1 MKDTPVASIEIAKNG
16 AKLSRIVFG
25 AWRLTEDPNGANT
38 ARILSKIQTCLE
50 VGITSF
56 DHADIYGNYSCEEIF
71 GAALAE
77 SPSLRHQIQLITK
90 CGICLPSDNRTH
102 DNTIKHYDTSS
113 KHILDSVHHSLKS
126 LRTDYIDLLLI
137 HRPDPFM
144 DPDEIVEAFQKLRQ
158 QGKVLYFGV
167 SNFSPIEFDLIQSRL
182 PFSLVTNQIE
192 ASVLRVEPFLDG
204 TITACQL
211 HRICPMA
218 WSPLGGGALFQ
229 RNSERE
235 IRIRETLLRIGNEL
249 GHFNPDQIALA
260 WLLAHPAKILP
271 ILGTNALTR
280 IKQGAASEK
289 IQLSRSQWFEIL
301 EASTGKQVP

>member
-1 MKDTPVASIEIAKNG
+1 MKDTTVSSIEIAKNG

-25 AWRLTEDPNGANT
+25 AWRLAEDPNGYSVS
-38 ARILSKIQTCLE
+38 RISSKIQTCLE

-77 SPSLRHQIQLITK
+77 SSSLRHQMQLITK
-90 CGICLPSDNRTH
+90 CGIRLPAESKTDSP
-102 DNTIKHYDTSS
+102 IKHYDTSS
-113 KHILDSVHHSLKS
+113 KHILASVNHSLKS

-137 HRPDPFM
+137 HRPDPLM

-167 SNFSPIEFDLIQSRL
+167 SNFSPIQFDLIQSRL

-192 ASVLRVEPFLDG
+192 ASVLKVEPFLDG

-211 HRICPMA
+211 NRICPMA

-229 RNSERE
+229 GNSERE
-235 IRIRETLLRIGNEL
+235 IRIRETLLKIGNEL
-249 GHFNPDQIALA
+249 GHFNSDQIALA
-260 WLLAHPAKILP
+260 WLIAHPAKILP

-280 IKQGAASEK
+280 IKQGASAEK
-289 IQLSRSQWFEIL
+289 IQLSRGQWFEIL
-301 EASTGKQVP
+301 AASTGKAVP